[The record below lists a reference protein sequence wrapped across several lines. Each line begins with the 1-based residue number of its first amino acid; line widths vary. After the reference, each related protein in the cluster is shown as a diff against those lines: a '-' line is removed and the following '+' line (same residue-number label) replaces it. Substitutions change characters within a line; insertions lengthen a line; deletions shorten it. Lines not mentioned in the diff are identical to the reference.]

1 VRLSHRAAGCSELG
15 PLSGLESE
23 RPGRAVRGGGALL
36 AALAMLVLLTGCG
49 GGPPGDLFVVTRSGS
64 IPGAGLVLRVT
75 DDGRASCNGGPLVE
89 IPSSDTIAAREA
101 RRELQGGDD
110 KNAVG
115 PADKGLKLPPGPGAI
130 LRYVVLAEAGTVSFS
145 DTSPRQ
151 PQVFRELA
159 ALTRRL
165 AKGPCKLPR

>member
-1 VRLSHRAAGCSELG
+1 M
-15 PLSGLESE
+15 
-23 RPGRAVRGGGALL
+23 RGGGPRRWALGGLL
-36 AALAMLVLLTGCG
+36 AGLAVVASLVLLAGCG

-64 IPGAGLVLRVT
+64 IPAAGLTLRVT

-89 IPSSDTIAAREA
+89 IASSDTIAAREA

-110 KNAVG
+110 KDAAG
-115 PADKGLKLPPGPGAI
+115 PADKGLRLPPGPGAV
-130 LRYVVLAEAGTVSFS
+130 LRYVVLAEAGTVAFS

-151 PQVFRELA
+151 PQVFRNLA